1 MENLEK
7 MFGFI
12 FKQPIHK
19 TLRQMRV
26 ATIILLY
33 CSIDI
38 MYRLI
43 KILEHS
49 NQLSTEQTVGAVG
62 VLAAAVF
69 ATVWKGIQNLADPH
83 RDDD

>member
-1 MENLEK
+1 MALKE

-12 FKQPIHK
+12 WTQPIHK

-26 ATIILLY
+26 ATIFLLY
-33 CSIDI
+33 VSVDM

-43 KILEHS
+43 DL
-49 NQLSTEQTVGAVG
+49 LSTAISMEQTIAAVG

-69 ATVWKGIQNLADPH
+69 ATIWKGIQNLTDVH
-83 RDDD
+83 KDDD